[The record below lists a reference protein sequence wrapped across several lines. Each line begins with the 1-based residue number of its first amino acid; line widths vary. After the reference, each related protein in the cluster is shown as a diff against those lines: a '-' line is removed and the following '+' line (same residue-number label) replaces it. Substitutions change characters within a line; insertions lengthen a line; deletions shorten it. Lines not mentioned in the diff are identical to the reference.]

1 MLCSSE
7 LVIVRERKCTIQNSY
22 FQTSFG
28 VGVVSPCIFNLE
40 TSNWCV
46 SHFFFRP
53 GSFENEGSCLLIVW
67 IVVVSLL
74 WIVVVFSLFTRIL
87 FSFVRQI

>member
-40 TSNWCV
+40 TSNGA
-46 SHFFFRP
+46 SRTS
-53 GSFENEGSCLLIVW
+53 SFDLEVLKMKARAC
-67 IVVVSLL
+67 
-74 WIVVVFSLFTRIL
+74 
-87 FSFVRQI
+87 